1 MKKLFSIIAMLLL
14 MSDVIGQQTA
24 IFGTIRDEA
33 TGEPLFDA
41 AIYIDSLQI
50 GSTSNENG
58 YYELHLQPG
67 SHLVRY
73 SFLGYKTLEERV
85 IVTNS
90 RKRVNINLS
99 MESQILDK
107 VLITSKKKDANVKE
121 LAMSTQKLDM
131 IRIRKI
137 PALMGETDVI
147 KAIQMLPGVQ
157 AASEGSSGF
166 AVRGGSPDQN
176 LIILDDATIYNP
188 SHFIGF
194 FSVFNNDAIK
204 EATLYKGDIPAS
216 FDNRLSSV
224 LDVRTIDEIPDRL
237 TLNGGIGVLT
247 SRLMINAPM
256 NKQRTSLMLA
266 GRLTYGGVLAPL
278 LIDDIKDARLHF
290 YDINAK
296 ITHIINN
303 NNRIFISG
311 YYGFD
316 NLEMMNA
323 MGFGYGNN
331 SLTTRWNHIFNSK
344 LTSNLSLIY
353 TNYRYK
359 IGVSSDPFEFS
370 VSAGIKDLAAK
381 YDFTYIINDKMTSK
395 FGLSTTFHGYNQG
408 QLDDKNGAVAM
419 YLSVSSNETIIRKA
433 LESALYF
440 SNEHTIN
447 PLLSIRYGIR
457 LSMFNNIGD
466 ETLYLFDEN
475 YHMTDSVIYKRGEV
489 FHTQANIEPRFAI
502 KYQLGATSSIKAS
515 YSRTVQYAQLA
526 ANSTGGLPFDVW
538 FPTSPNIKPQK
549 CDQLA
554 AGYFRN
560 FRGNDIETSVEIFY
574 KNLKNVIDFADN
586 AFFYGNVLIDGEVRV
601 GKGRSY
607 GAEFLIRKNYGR
619 LTGWLSYTYS
629 RSFRTVKGISHDK
642 EYRSP
647 YDRPHNISIVLNY
660 TFNDRLDISAN
671 WIYNTGQP
679 VTYPCGKYTDH
690 GVTYPVYNGYR
701 NQNRYPDY
709 HRLDLSATWKC
720 RKHKT
725 WQGEWNISIYNVYAR
740 HNTWAVMFTQSD
752 NNIIQGEKM
761 YLFSFVPSISY
772 NFKL

>member
-1 MKKLFSIIAMLLL
+1 
-14 MSDVIGQQTA
+14 
-24 IFGTIRDEA
+24 
-33 TGEPLFDA
+33 
-41 AIYIDSLQI
+41 
-50 GSTSNENG
+50 
-58 YYELHLQPG
+58 
-67 SHLVRY
+67 
-73 SFLGYKTLEERV
+73 
-85 IVTNS
+85 
-90 RKRVNINLS
+90 
-99 MESQILDK
+99 
-107 VLITSKKKDANVKE
+107 
-121 LAMSTQKLDM
+121 
-131 IRIRKI
+131 
-137 PALMGETDVI
+137 
-147 KAIQMLPGVQ
+147 
-157 AASEGSSGF
+157 
-166 AVRGGSPDQN
+166 
-176 LIILDDATIYNP
+176 
-188 SHFIGF
+188 
-194 FSVFNNDAIK
+194 
-204 EATLYKGDIPAS
+204 
-216 FDNRLSSV
+216 
-224 LDVRTIDEIPDRL
+224 
-237 TLNGGIGVLT
+237 
-247 SRLMINAPM
+247 
-256 NKQRTSLMLA
+256 
-266 GRLTYGGVLAPL
+266 
-278 LIDDIKDARLHF
+278 
-290 YDINAK
+290 
-296 ITHIINN
+296 
-303 NNRIFISG
+303 
-311 YYGFD
+311 
-316 NLEMMNA
+316 
-323 MGFGYGNN
+323 
-331 SLTTRWNHIFNSK
+331 
-344 LTSNLSLIY
+344 
-353 TNYRYK
+353 
-359 IGVSSDPFEFS
+359 
-370 VSAGIKDLAAK
+370 
-381 YDFTYIINDKMTSK
+381 MTSK

-475 YHMTDSVIYKRGEV
+475 YQMTDSVIYKRGEV

-701 NQNRYPDY
+701 NQNRYY
-709 HRLDLSATWKC
+709 
-720 RKHKT
+720 KH
-725 WQGEWNISIYNVYAR
+725 NLYRV
-740 HNTWAVMFTQSD
+740 
-752 NNIIQGEKM
+752 
-761 YLFSFVPSISY
+761 
-772 NFKL
+772 